1 MPSTP
6 DSTSK
11 IFNSPDEKAKNS
23 DEQQKNFKMS
33 GLLIKDKEILSAME
47 DKIKGI
53 YIPAKDDIEKCENLI
68 TLAQYGNIFKYIDQK
83 FISMA
88 QSLFDGNIERNPVK
102 SSFDACQFCDYKTV
116 CGFEKGK
123 KSNNFKKSSNDEIL
137 KQIEEDLKN
146 V

>member
-1 MPSTP
+1 
-6 DSTSK
+6 
-11 IFNSPDEKAKNS
+11 
-23 DEQQKNFKMS
+23 
-33 GLLIKDKEILSAME
+33 ME

-53 YIPAKDDIEKCENLI
+53 YIPAKDDMDKCDNLI
-68 TLAQYGNIFKYIDQK
+68 TLAQYGNVFKYIDRK

-88 QSLFDGNIERNPVK
+88 QSLFDGYIERNPVK